1 MGNITQVHFKD
12 GQECC
17 YNITGLEQW
26 DKGQKLE
33 ISGLDVDEYVEV
45 HFSLQQ
51 YCGTAKRMLGKVED
65 GIILADIPALIL
77 EGPECLYSD
86 TGVYYAYAWLYVSDE
101 ESAETIRKMEFVIKA
116 RPKPEEY
123 VSPEDIG
130 FLEQLEG
137 DIKNK
142 LDKSGHAPN
151 KILATDAEGKVI
163 AKDAEAEVDLSGYV
177 KNTDY
182 ASNTEAGIMA
192 VTSNCFAINNIRGVP
207 TLYLTDTAN
216 AHIDNRSA
224 NRPINC
230 SNYDYAVKQ
239 AMCDGK
245 GAAWAVNEQK
255 MARERIGAT
264 GEDQLL
270 QFAIKPT
277 TEKASFHSIQDS
289 ADYKVLDIGMDGKTE
304 QFTTTGKQLFDIDD
318 FKAQETL
325 TRLSDSYIGY
335 KLNTVSGQTYTF
347 NRNTKAG
354 YDVDG
359 LNSVLILGENDTRIA
374 SLIDKWTSPNNRAS
388 VTFVATDEVYLAFSA
403 GHTKETINA
412 LFDTYFV
419 NPQLELGSVATSY
432 EPYTGGQPSP
442 NPEYPQDV
450 VNAGEIYNL
459 LNPEEL
465 ENGLLLDENG
475 NISTAGTYG
484 DIYHIFKQTLPAGTY
499 TLFVNGTR
507 ISVTRTILN
516 GVFTNLNA
524 LVDKYTFTVESE
536 SEVTICFRKEDSSA
550 FDGTEEIQLNTGA
563 NAKPYKPYT
572 GRYEI
577 EYKVANKNLW
587 DKEYASSTNNWE
599 RVPDYIQ
606 SSGFYDMPIF
616 VGKGNKFT
624 LSYKDTLPAGLG
636 IYAGIA
642 MGHNKPVNYWFY
654 NSSSSSLI
662 YRVVTMTATEDNIWI
677 RCNGGGRGSFM
688 QYIGNDLQIEIS
700 SGETDYTPHQSQN
713 ITLTSP
719 VPLTKWDKLVKRDG
733 VYGWSIYGIKL
744 VIDGTY
750 NWYRYSS
757 YNGFALGADILTN
770 VMWRREGYC
779 NQMPVYRGTDNVSTI
794 GLLLGVGNKKIYNLY
809 NPMYDETLEDYGA
822 SNWKAHVAENPLE
835 IWTYEDEEQAFYPLP
850 DEEQTLLKNL
860 ETYYGVTNILN
871 DQGCPMWLTY
881 VADTKLYIDN
891 KILSIQTAM
900 I

>member
-12 GQECC
+12 GQESI
-17 YNITGLEQW
+17 YGITGLKQW

-51 YCGTAKRMLGKVED
+51 YCGTAKRMLGKMVD
-65 GIILADIPALIL
+65 GILHTDIPAFIM
-77 EGPECLYSD
+77 EGPEYICAGARTYS
-86 TGVYYAYAWLYVSDE
+86 AYAWVYVSNE
-101 ESAETIRKMEFVIKA
+101 ESAETIRKMEFVIEA
-116 RPKPEEY
+116 RAKPEEY
-123 VSPEDIG
+123 VSPEDMG
-130 FLEQLEG
+130 FLEQLEAEM
-137 DIKNK
+137 KNK

-151 KILATDAEGKVI
+151 KILATDAEGNVI

-182 ASNTEAGIMA
+182 ASSEKAGVVKVI
-192 VTSNCFAINNIRGVP
+192 SNQGIEMDKEVISISP
-207 TLYLTDTAN
+207 
-216 AHIDNRSA
+216 A
-224 NRPINC
+224 NRQTIDTKASYRMPIVPAHL
-230 SNYDYAVKQ
+230 DYAVMK
-239 AMCDGK
+239 ALSDSK
-245 GAAWAVNEQK
+245 YAWTEEEKSNSRK
-255 MARERIGAT
+255 LLGAT

-277 TEKASFHSIQDS
+277 TDKASFHNIQDS
-289 ADYKVLDIGMDGKTE
+289 ANYRVLDIGMEGKTE
-304 QFTTTGKQLFDIDD
+304 QKSTSGKNLYNGGDIEYTKVCEKTVDI
-318 FKAQETL
+318 KA
-325 TRLSDSYIGY
+325 G
-335 KLNTVSGQTYTF
+335 TYTF
-347 NRNTKAG
+347 SANVISSDVTNAMIQTVPWAGANIYIGVGNGNRT
-354 YDVDG
+354 
-359 LNSVLILGENDTRIA
+359 SVTVTYTNDI
-374 SLIDKWTSPNNRAS
+374 SLIRFLLNDGESAKIKNLQIETGS
-388 VTFVATDEVYLAFSA
+388 TAT
-403 GHTKETINA
+403 
-412 LFDTYFV
+412 
-419 NPQLELGSVATSY
+419 PY

-442 NPEYPQDV
+442 NPEYPQEI

-536 SEVTICFRKEDSSA
+536 SEITICFRKEDSSA
-550 FDGTEEIQLNTGA
+550 FDGTEEIQLNVGA

-577 EYKVANKNLW
+577 EYKVVNKNLW

-624 LSYKDTLPAGLG
+624 LSYKDTPPAGLG

-654 NSSSSSLI
+654 NSSSSLI

-677 RCNGGGRGSFM
+677 RCNGGGRESFM

-700 SGETDYTPHQSQN
+700 SGEIDYTPHQSQN

-733 VYGWSIYGIKL
+733 VYGWSIQGKK
-744 VIDGTY
+744 Y
-750 NWYRYSS
+750 N
-757 YNGFALGADILTN
+757 YNADNIVMSGNNADTEKVRLYVHNANAPQKTECFCNMLKYWTN
-770 VMWRREGYC
+770 TRHGYC
-779 NQMPVYRGTDNVSTI
+779 GYWFNETFCTLILNSQLKSYS
-794 GLLLGVGNKKIYNLY
+794 
-809 NPMYDETLEDYGA
+809 YDETLTQTENVNNAIA
-822 SNWKAHVAENPLE
+822 SFKQMVRECGE
-835 IWTYEDEEQAFYPLP
+835 IQIWANMQEEQAFYQLP
-850 DEEQTLLKNL
+850 DSEQTLLKSL
-860 ETYYGVTNILN
+860 ETYYGVTNIYN

-881 VADTKLYIDN
+881 VADTKLYINN